1 MLKVDLRRRDMSS
14 EGKKASIQ
22 LTLVSQKLVDLI
34 ERNAAELTN
43 SWLAD
48 IRKDPN
54 TLTYRQFD
62 RTAVYERAFRVFSQL
77 GKWISHETS
86 KEEVAR
92 DYRALGDERRR
103 EGFALSEVIQ
113 ALILIRRNVWRKI
126 MEEGLLDS
134 TYDLYQAIELNN
146 RVSLFF
152 DRAIFYTACGYE
164 QKKCAGD

>member
-1 MLKVDLRRRDMSS
+1 VLKVALRRREMST
-14 EGKKASIQ
+14 EGKKTSIH
-22 LTLVSQKLVDLI
+22 LTLVSQKLVNLI
-34 ERNAAELTN
+34 ERNADELTN

-62 RTAVYERAFRVFSQL
+62 RTAIYERAFRVYSQL

-86 KEEVAR
+86 KEEVAK
-92 DYRALGDERRR
+92 DYRALGEERRR

-113 ALILIRRNVWRKI
+113 ALILIRRNLWRKI

-152 DRAIFYTACGYE
+152 DRAIFFTACGYE
-164 QKKCAGD
+164 QKTCAED

>member
-1 MLKVDLRRRDMSS
+1 MGT
-14 EGKKASIQ
+14 EGKRASIHH
-22 LTLVSQKLVDLI
+22 TLVSQKLVDLI
-34 ERNAAELTN
+34 ERNATDLTN

-54 TLTYRQFD
+54 TLTYRHFD
-62 RTAVYERAFRVFSQL
+62 PDAVYQRAFRVFSQL

-92 DYRALGDERRR
+92 DYRALGEQRRQ

-113 ALILIRRNVWRKI
+113 ALILIRRNLWRKI

-164 QKKCAGD
+164 HKKCAGD

>member
-1 MLKVDLRRRDMSS
+1 MST
-14 EGKKASIQ
+14 EGKKTSIH
-22 LTLVSQKLVDLI
+22 LTLVSQKLVNLI

-62 RTAVYERAFRVFSQL
+62 RTAVYERAFRVYSQL

-86 KEEVAR
+86 KEEVAK
-92 DYRALGDERRR
+92 DYRALGEERRR

-113 ALILIRRNVWRKI
+113 ALILIRRNLWRKI

-164 QKKCAGD
+164 QKTCAED

>member
-1 MLKVDLRRRDMSS
+1 MSS
-14 EGKKASIQ
+14 EGKKGSIH
-22 LTLVSQKLVDLI
+22 LTLVSQKLVNLI
-34 ERNAAELTN
+34 ERNAAELTK

-48 IRKDPN
+48 IHKDPN
-54 TLTYRQFD
+54 TLTYRHFD
-62 RTAVYERAFRVFSQL
+62 PNAVYERAFRVYSQL

-86 KEEVAR
+86 KEEVAK
-92 DYRALGDERRR
+92 DYRALGEERRR

-113 ALILIRRNVWRKI
+113 ALILIRRNLWRKI

-164 QKKCAGD
+164 QKKCTDE

>member
-1 MLKVDLRRRDMSS
+1 MST
-14 EGKKASIQ
+14 EGKKDSIH
-22 LTLVSQKLVDLI
+22 LTLVSQKLVNLI

-54 TLTYRQFD
+54 TLTYRHFD
-62 RTAVYERAFRVFSQL
+62 PKAVYERAFRVYSQL
-77 GKWISHETS
+77 GKWVSHETS
-86 KEEVAR
+86 KDEVAR
-92 DYRALGDERRR
+92 DYRALGEERRR

-113 ALILIRRNVWRKI
+113 ALILIRRNLWRKI

-164 QKKCAGD
+164 QKECAGD

>member
-1 MLKVDLRRRDMSS
+1 MST
-14 EGKKASIQ
+14 EGKKTSIH
-22 LTLVSQKLVDLI
+22 LTLVSQKLVNLI
-34 ERNAAELTN
+34 ERNADELTN

-62 RTAVYERAFRVFSQL
+62 RMAIYERAFRVYSQL

-86 KEEVAR
+86 KEEVAK
-92 DYRALGDERRR
+92 DYRALGEERRR

-113 ALILIRRNVWRKI
+113 ALILIRRNLWRKI

-152 DRAIFYTACGYE
+152 DRAIFFTACGYE
-164 QKKCAGD
+164 QKTCAED

>member
-1 MLKVDLRRRDMSS
+1 MSI
-14 EGKKASIQ
+14 EGKKASLH
-22 LTLVSQKLVDLI
+22 LTSVSQKLVDLI
-34 ERNAAELTN
+34 ERNAADLTN

-54 TLTYRQFD
+54 TLTYRRFD
-62 RTAVYERAFRVFSQL
+62 REAVYERAFRVFSQL
-77 GKWISHETS
+77 GKWVSHETS

-92 DYRALGDERRR
+92 DYRALGEQRRR

-113 ALILIRRNVWRKI
+113 ALILIRRNLWRKV

-146 RVSLFF
+146 RVALFF
-152 DRAIFYTACGYE
+152 DRAIFFTACGYE
-164 QKKCAGD
+164 QKKCAED

>member
-1 MLKVDLRRRDMSS
+1 MSS
-14 EGKKASIQ
+14 EGKKASFQ
-22 LTLVSQKLVDLI
+22 LTPVSQKLVDLI
-34 ERNAAELTN
+34 ERNADDLTK

-48 IRKDPN
+48 INKDPN
-54 TLTYRQFD
+54 TLTYRHFD
-62 RTAVYERAFRVFSQL
+62 SAQIYGRAFRVYSQL

-92 DYRALGDERRR
+92 DYKALGDERRQ

-113 ALILIRRNVWRKI
+113 ALILIRRNLWRKV
-126 MEEGLLDS
+126 MDEGLLDT

-146 RVSLFF
+146 RISLFF

-164 QKKCAGD
+164 QKRCAAE

>member
-1 MLKVDLRRRDMSS
+1 VLKVALRRREMST
-14 EGKKASIQ
+14 EGKKTSIH
-22 LTLVSQKLVDLI
+22 LTLVSQKLVNLI
-34 ERNAAELTN
+34 ERNADELTN

-62 RTAVYERAFRVFSQL
+62 RMAIYERAFRVYSQL

-86 KEEVAR
+86 KEEVAK
-92 DYRALGDERRR
+92 DYRALGEERRR

-113 ALILIRRNVWRKI
+113 ALILIRRNLWRKI

-152 DRAIFYTACGYE
+152 DRAIFFTACGYE
-164 QKKCAGD
+164 QKTCAED

>member
-1 MLKVDLRRRDMSS
+1 MST
-14 EGKKASIQ
+14 EGKRASIH

-34 ERNAAELTN
+34 ERNAADLTN

-48 IRKDPN
+48 IHKDAN
-54 TLTYRQFD
+54 THTYHHFNH
-62 RTAVYERAFRVFSQL
+62 AALYERAFRVFSQL

-86 KEEVAR
+86 KEEVAK

-113 ALILIRRNVWRKI
+113 ALILIRRNLWRKV
-126 MEEGLLDS
+126 MEEGLLDT

-146 RVSLFF
+146 RVALFF

-164 QKKCAGD
+164 QKQCAVD

>member
-1 MLKVDLRRRDMSS
+1 MGT
-14 EGKKASIQ
+14 EGKRASIHH
-22 LTLVSQKLVDLI
+22 TLVSQKLVDLI
-34 ERNAAELTN
+34 ERNATDLTN

-54 TLTYRQFD
+54 TLTYRHFD
-62 RTAVYERAFRVFSQL
+62 PDAVYQRAFRVFSQL

-92 DYRALGDERRR
+92 DYRALGEQRRQ

-113 ALILIRRNVWRKI
+113 ALILIRRNLWRKV

-146 RVSLFF
+146 RVALFF

-164 QKKCAGD
+164 QKKCAED

>member
-1 MLKVDLRRRDMSS
+1 MST

-34 ERNAAELTN
+34 ERNAAGLTN

-48 IRKDPN
+48 IHKD
-54 TLTYRQFD
+54 TSMHTYHHFD
-62 RTAVYERAFRVFSQL
+62 HAALYERAFRVFSQL
-77 GKWISHETS
+77 GKWVSHETS
-86 KEEVAR
+86 KEEVAK
-92 DYRALGDERRR
+92 DYRALGEERRR

-113 ALILIRRNVWRKI
+113 ALILIRRNLWRKV
-126 MEEGLLDS
+126 MEEGLLDT

-146 RVSLFF
+146 RVALFF

-164 QKKCAGD
+164 QKQRAVD